1 MARFL
6 LVCLFSCTLLAQNPN
21 PVVESTRYIRADME
35 FLASDALQGRG
46 SATRDELLAATFIAS
61 QLQQYEID
69 PVNGS
74 YVQTADLDRVEL
86 EGPVSLSVEGV
97 QLNPDADFRAFS
109 LSGQTVSGPLKKVSV
124 ADAENATGILFLKA
138 ENEDQGRSTL
148 HKAYGL
154 RNASLV
160 LVGTT
165 EKSFAETSR
174 FVRAPRMP
182 QGLKEEATHGLN
194 VILLS
199 PAATQRIQSQ
209 NDGVSVS
216 LNYQTKIETAHTY
229 NAIGILPGSDPKLR
243 SQAILL
249 SAHLDHLGIGKPV
262 SGDSIY
268 NGADDDASGVTAVLE
283 LARFL
288 GSKKDRPQRTVI
300 FVLFGSEETGGQGD
314 HYFIEHP
321 PVPLKDIVANLE
333 FEMIG
338 RADPKVRRDQLWL
351 TGWERTDLGPEL
363 AHRGA
368 KLVADPRPDQQFFQ
382 RSDNYAL
389 AKQGVVA
396 QTISSFGLG
405 DYYHEPSDDLAH
417 IDFDHLAQA
426 IDSLHEPVEWL
437 VNTSWKPEWKSGKKP

>member
-314 HYFIEHP
+314 HYFIAHP